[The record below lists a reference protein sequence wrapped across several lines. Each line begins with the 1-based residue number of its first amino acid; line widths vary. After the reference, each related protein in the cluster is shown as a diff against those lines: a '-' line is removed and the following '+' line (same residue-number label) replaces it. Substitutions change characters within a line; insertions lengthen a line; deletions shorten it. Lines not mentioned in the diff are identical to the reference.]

1 MKRAFSLFAVVFLI
15 SFPAFSSETNK
26 VYKSISWEEFLL
38 SKEEFLNKDI
48 EIKGYGK
55 EIDNEGFT
63 LAERTQSSNSIFV
76 NMVKIKRESKET
88 IVNKYNG
95 KMKISV
101 KGKFEYDNIN
111 DRYQIVVDYLM
122 Y

>member
-1 MKRAFSLFAVVFLI
+1 MKRAFFLFAVVFLI
-15 SFPAFSSETNK
+15 SFPVFSLETNK

-63 LAERTQSSNSIFV
+63 LAERVESSNSIFV